1 MRKPRFAEGDNV
13 RMHPDFVKLG
23 YSEFGVI
30 EQVSPCETDQ
40 YIVSF
45 AGVRL
50 IRRVH
55 ENSILEAWKIIR

>member
-1 MRKPRFAEGDNV
+1 MKKPRFSVGDNV

-30 EQVSPCETDQ
+30 EQVSPCETEQ
-40 YIVSF
+40 YVVRF
-45 AGVRL
+45 AGVRV

-55 ENSILEAWKIIR
+55 ESSILEAWNIVR